1 MSKAIVN
8 DSLVL
13 YSMSQEAFRE
23 FEKNNQSVKKKVTRK
38 AIGIT
43 FTGTALAV
51 LASNALPS
59 NVVDQGVNTKKT
71 VSENEIK
78 VETHVKSETIAF
90 SPEKFGAQY
99 YTKDGKEVIGTVKES
114 EAKVFDNTLNRPIAA
129 EAIKDIKT
137 IGVENNKFVPF
148 VRYEVSK
155 GDKAYAP
162 GDGKVVKL
170 TDNTIT
176 IKHTEDGLT
185 YYSETAGVK
194 ANIKE
199 NQTIK
204 KGQALGKVVS
214 ETVKFAVAEEYDGKQ
229 LYKFIHPNLAVDI
242 QKSEH
247 LNYETGKVEKVK
259 PVSKESLDTVLPPT
273 TNKATKEQREVVSK
287 LPYGNLILKYADEYD
302 MDPVLIAAVIKKE
315 SDFNPEEPS
324 PAGALG
330 LMQFMPG
337 TAPEWGV
344 TDRTDPEQSI
354 KGGTRYLKSL
364 IDSFDGSVPQALYA
378 YNWGIGNLGNLMK
391 ETGVKP
397 DEELGSLGNTDI
409 WDKADLPYK
418 KRPSIETKEYA
429 PKIIGFYRDYLKQ
442 ANEKGTNSSVT
453 NEKAENKL
461 SNSSNIADA
470 VLTEAAKHK
479 GKKYLWGAATTRTD
493 AFDCSSFTLRSF
505 KAAGITLPRTSLEQS
520 KIGTE
525 VSLDD
530 LKKGD
535 LVFFDTNNDGVINH
549 VGIYTGNNTM
559 INASKVGV
567 SYAKLKGNPYWG
579 PKLVKAVRVKAESAS
594 TTTNNSEGSG
604 RNHIGN
610 VMANLQKTGLNKMD
624 FDVNSNDWLVTA
636 DSGVNLDKVNPE
648 LLKRISEVAKHYG
661 KKITINSGY
670 RTFEQQKVLY
680 NAYKSGRSSVQ
691 AAKPGNSR
699 HNYGLAIDVDDWVQQ
714 LSEADLKQFGLHK
727 PVSSENWHVE
737 PLETKGETPT
747 NIKEDNK
754 SKGTPKEEAKDD
766 KSKGTPKEEAKDDK
780 SKVTSKEEAKDDK
793 SKDTPKEEAKDD
805 KSKVTPKEEAK
816 DDKSKDTPKEE
827 AKDDKSKDTPK
838 EEAKDDKS
846 KDTPKEEAKDDKSK
860 DTPKEEAKDDKSKD
874 TPKEEAKGQSSSSNP
889 GVAGTKE
896 ELDKKNIDNLDKEH
910 NFIYHQFFK

>member
-1 MSKAIVN
+1 MNKAVVN

-13 YSMSQEAFRE
+13 YSSSQEAFQE

-51 LASNALPS
+51 IASNTLSS
-59 NVVDQGVNTKKT
+59 NLVHQGINTKKT

-90 SPEKFGAQY
+90 SPEQLGAQY
-99 YTKDGKEVIGTVKES
+99 YTKDGKEMVGTVKTS
-114 EAKVFDNTLNRPIAA
+114 EAKVFNKTLNRPIEA
-129 EAIKDIKT
+129 ETIKDIKT
-137 IGVENNKFVPF
+137 IGIENNKFVPF
-148 VRYEVSK
+148 VRYEVNK

-176 IKHTEDGLT
+176 IKHIEGDLT
-185 YYSETAGVK
+185 YYSETVGVK

-199 NQTIK
+199 NQSIK

-214 ETVKFAVAEEYDGKQ
+214 DTVKFAVAEEYDGKQ
-229 LYKFIHPNLAVDI
+229 LYKYIHPNLAVDI
-242 QKSEH
+242 NKSDH
-247 LNYETGKVEKVK
+247 LNYETGKVEKAK
-259 PVSKESLDTVLPPT
+259 PVSQESFDTVLPPT

-302 MDPVLIAAVIKKE
+302 MDPVLIASVIKKE
-315 SDFNPEEPS
+315 SDFKPNKPS

-344 TDRTDPEQSI
+344 TDRTDPDQSI

-378 YNWGIGNLGNLMK
+378 YNWGIGNVNNLMDV
-391 ETGVKP
+391 TGVKP
-397 DEELGSLGNTDI
+397 NEELGSLGTKDI
-409 WDKADLPYK
+409 WDKVDLPYK
-418 KRPSIETKEYA
+418 KRPPSETKEYA

-442 ANEKGTNSSVT
+442 ANEKVTNSSVP
-453 NEKAENKL
+453 NEKELNK
-461 SNSSNIADA
+461 STDSSKIVDD
-470 VLTEAAKHK
+470 VITEAAKHK
-479 GKKYLWGAATTRTD
+479 GAKYLWGAATTRTD

-520 KIGTE
+520 KMGTE
-525 VSLDD
+525 VSLDN

-535 LVFFDTNNDGVINH
+535 LVFFDTNKDGVINH
-549 VGIYTGNNTM
+549 VGIYVGNNTM

-579 PKLVKAVRVKAESAS
+579 PKLVKAVRVKAESTKE
-594 TTTNNSEGSG
+594 TTTENSG

-610 VMANLQKTGLNKMD
+610 VMANLQKTGLNEMD
-624 FDVNSNDWLVTA
+624 FDVNPNEWLVTA

-648 LLKRISEVAKHYG
+648 LLIRISAVAKHYG

-670 RTFEQQKVLY
+670 RTFEKQKELY
-680 NAYKSGRSSVQ
+680 DAYHSGRSSVE

-714 LSEADLKQFGLHK
+714 LSEADIKKFGLHK

-737 PLETKGETPT
+737 PLETKGQTPT
-747 NIKEDNK
+747 NLKDTTKEDNK
-754 SKGTPKEEAKDD
+754 SKDTLKEEAKDD
-766 KSKGTPKEEAKDDK
+766 KSKDTSKEEPKDDK
-780 SKVTSKEEAKDDK
+780 SKDTSKEEAKDDK

-805 KSKVTPKEEAK
+805 KSKDTSKEEAK

-827 AKDDKSKDTPK
+827 AKDDKSKDTSKEEPKDDKSKDTLK

-846 KDTPKEEAKDDKSK
+846 KDTSKQEVKEDKSN
-860 DTPKEEAKDDKSKD
+860 
-874 TPKEEAKGQSSSSNP
+874 SSDPSNSSA
-889 GVAGTKE
+889 AGTKE
-896 ELDKKNIDNLDKEH
+896 ELDEKNLDSLGKEH
-910 NFIYHQFFK
+910 NFIYQQFYK